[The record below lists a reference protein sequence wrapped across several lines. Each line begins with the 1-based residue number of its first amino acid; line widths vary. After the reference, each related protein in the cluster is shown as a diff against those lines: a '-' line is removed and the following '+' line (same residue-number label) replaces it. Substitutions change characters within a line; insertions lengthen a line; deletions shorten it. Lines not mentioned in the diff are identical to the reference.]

1 MPEQTQRILLYYT
14 QRQCLKE
21 YTFCTNFGIL
31 GVKILHQIM
40 HKTFIT
46 LREKNEP
53 FERMK
58 IISRLQISFN

>member
-46 LREKNEP
+46 LREKK
-53 FERMK
+53 RTGK
-58 IISRLQISFN
+58 INPQCFSKG